1 VKRKADSKH
10 RKSGKREAGSEHR
23 KAESGQREAD
33 NNISPRGKSEGFCE
47 AERGLKG
54 VLTRL

>member
-1 VKRKADSKH
+1 MKL
-10 RKSGKREAGSEHR
+10 SGKRKAGSEHR

-47 AERGLKG
+47 AERD
-54 VLTRL
+54 

>member
-1 VKRKADSKH
+1 MEL
-10 RKSGKREAGSEHR
+10 SGKRKAGSEHR

-47 AERGLKG
+47 AEREFYYSPCTLYA
-54 VLTRL
+54 VRF